1 MFRRSS
7 PCLPAYDEL
16 GYGRAMG
23 MHRHHLGQATLLA
36 VAGFLASCT
45 ITLGEPDAGSETS
58 EPATSVSVPTPSSS
72 PPSGA
77 QAPAISAPGRLA
89 IVDDGGSLF
98 TTMADG
104 SDRVELVGTG
114 DTALTASQPAW
125 SPDGTLLAWVVSD
138 VPSASITGAIVVA
151 GPRGE
156 DPIVTPTPFVPFY
169 LSWSPT
175 GDRVAFLGAG
185 SDTNSSVQMG
195 VLDLGDAQP
204 QVRPVA
210 AGDPFLYF
218 AWAPDGKGVLAH
230 AGFDR
235 LERIDLAGGKPS
247 PLTSRPGLF
256 ATPDWSDDG
265 RTLVY
270 VERGPDG
277 EQRLVSVVNGKQP
290 RTLVEGKGALSF
302 VLTSDGRSVA
312 YQMLGERDGDLFDRR
327 PTEPRDGVHVVDLR
341 SGVDRRVTSI
351 RAMTFWWSPDGE
363 RLLTLAPEPAS
374 DGAIP
379 FLWQVWDG
387 QRVIDVAGRHSPT
400 LVLLRE
406 YAPFFTQYAQSA
418 TPWSP
423 DATAFAFPVTAPDG
437 SSQIVVQEVGGEPS
451 VIGDGVYVTWSP

>member
-1 MFRRSS
+1 
-7 PCLPAYDEL
+7 
-16 GYGRAMG
+16 MG
-23 MHRHHLGQATLLA
+23 MHRQSRGRAMLLA

-58 EPATSVSVPTPSSS
+58 EPATSVPAPASSS
-72 PPSGA
+72 SSA
-77 QAPAISAPGRLA
+77 QAPAVSAPGRLA
-89 IVDDGGSLF
+89 IVDDGGSLY

-125 SPDGTLLAWVVSD
+125 SPDGSLLAWVVSD
-138 VPSASITGAIVVA
+138 VPNASITGAIVVA

-156 DPIVTPTPFVPFY
+156 EPIVTPTPFVPYY

-185 SDTNSSVQMG
+185 PDTGSSVQMG
-195 VLDLGDAQP
+195 VLDLGEAEP
-204 QVRPVA
+204 QVHPVA

-270 VERGPDG
+270 VERGRG
-277 EQRLVSVVNGKQP
+277 GLQRLVSVVNGKQP
-290 RTLVEGKGALSF
+290 RTLVEGNGALSF

-341 SGVDRRVTSI
+341 SGSGPSRHLDPRHDLLVEPRRRAAPHPRPRACIGRCDPLPVAGLGRAPGDRRGRET
-351 RAMTFWWSPDGE
+351 
-363 RLLTLAPEPAS
+363 LTDARPA
-374 DGAIP
+374 A
-379 FLWQVWDG
+379 
-387 QRVIDVAGRHSPT
+387 
-400 LVLLRE
+400 
-406 YAPFFTQYAQSA
+406 
-418 TPWSP
+418 
-423 DATAFAFPVTAPDG
+423 
-437 SSQIVVQEVGGEPS
+437 
-451 VIGDGVYVTWSP
+451 